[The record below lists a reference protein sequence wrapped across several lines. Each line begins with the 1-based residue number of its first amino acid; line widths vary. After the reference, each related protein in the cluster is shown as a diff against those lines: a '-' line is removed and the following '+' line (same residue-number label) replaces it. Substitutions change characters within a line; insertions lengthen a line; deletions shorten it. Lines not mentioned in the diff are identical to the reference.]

1 MPNAFSGLKSG
12 EAATPAAAAGTRQQS
27 AAIYP
32 SLKGKRVVV
41 TGGASGIGASL
52 VAGFAA
58 QGAETIF
65 VDILE
70 KESADLVA
78 GLSGSAVTPS
88 FHRVDLRDL
97 GAV

>member
-1 MPNAFSGLKSG
+1 MANAFSGLKSG
-12 EAATPAAAAGTRQQS
+12 EAAAPAAAAEDAP
-27 AAIYP
+27 AAPPVYP

-70 KESADLVA
+70 QEKRRSGCRPVRRSGDAVLSSRRSA
-78 GLSGSAVTPS
+78 
-88 FHRVDLRDL
+88 
-97 GAV
+97 